1 MPRTIIHQLCLVCM
15 CVCVRVRCTDTAEGK
30 AEDASTLQET
40 QMLQKTTSSLQAFP
54 AKVSSEQPGDR
65 VQKSVLKAT

>member
-1 MPRTIIHQLCLVCM
+1 MPRTIIHQLCLVCV
-15 CVCVRVRCTDTAEGK
+15 CVRVRVRCTDTAEGK

-54 AKVSSEQPGDR
+54 ASEQPGDR